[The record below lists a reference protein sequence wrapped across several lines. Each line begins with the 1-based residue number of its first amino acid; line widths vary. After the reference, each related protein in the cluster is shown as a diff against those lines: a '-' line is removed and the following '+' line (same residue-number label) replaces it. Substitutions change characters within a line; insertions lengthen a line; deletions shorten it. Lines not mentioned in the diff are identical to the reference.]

1 VTSGTCGFF
10 ALGATVYRLYKRR
23 DRLGADDVWALFA
36 FLVLIIQVVAVFLHI
51 PVPNDLSNTTRI
63 AVSYLMDTTF
73 YSVIWA
79 SRLSILFS
87 IVRIDPSVGRRRR
100 LFWVAAA
107 FVATAL
113 FLIGQLFW
121 ICESQ
126 PSWKKVENP
135 HCELTLQVAIC
146 QFVTDV
152 ISDSILLFAPLPLF
166 RNLLDK
172 SLGRKLTLIFS
183 TCVATTIISLA
194 HAIFIL
200 RDYDSKIAISAIVEA
215 RIRYS

>member
-23 DRLGADDVWALFA
+23 DRLGADDAWALFA
-36 FLVLIIQVVAVFLHI
+36 FVTLIIQVVAVFLHVRI
-51 PVPNDLSNTTRI
+51 PVEPQVN
-63 AVSYLMDTTF
+63 ALMSEMLMESPSPRTCR
-73 YSVIWA
+73 A

-100 LFWVAAA
+100 LFCVAAA

-126 PSWKKVENP
+126 LSWKNAENP

-146 QFVTDV
+146 QLVTDV

-183 TCVATTIISLA
+183 TCVATTVISLV
-194 HAIFIL
+194 HAVYIL
-200 RDYDSKIAISAIVEA
+200 RDYDNKIAISAIVEA
-215 RIRYS
+215 RIRCS